1 MSTYKADKACSCGSI
16 ARDTTTKRC
25 VRCEEGRKKA
35 KYVEAK
41 NTAPKVSEDQSRLN
55 KELQLRRWAV
65 EDHQERIRLGGMV

>member
-1 MSTYKADKACSCGSI
+1 
-16 ARDTTTKRC
+16 

-55 KELQLRRWAV
+55 KELQLRRWAI
-65 EDHQERIRLGGMV
+65 EDHQERVRIITKTSEVKDGTVYK

>member
-1 MSTYKADKACSCGSI
+1 MSTYKAKNPCSCSSFIRDSI
-16 ARDTTTKRC
+16 AKRC

-55 KELQLRRWAV
+55 KELQLRRWAI
-65 EDHQERIRLGGMV
+65 EDHQERVRLGGMV